1 MKTDVKLHR
10 INLTTIF
17 FLFFLIDVHQQKYFD
32 LPIMTDT
39 HCHLYL
45 PEFDADLDAVMERA
59 GAAGVKKFY
68 LPAIDMACTTR
79 MLMLEKKYPQQCFA
93 MAGLHPCSVKENY
106 QEELEH
112 VRNLLDERK
121 FAGIGEA
128 GLDFYWDKTFVKQQY
143 LALEFQAELALQY
156 NLPLI
161 LHTRNATQETI
172 TVIKNYKG
180 RGLRGIFH
188 CFGGTPHEAAQ
199 ITELNFYL
207 GIGGI
212 ITYKNA
218 GLAETL
224 VNTDLKYLVL
234 ETDAPYLA
242 PVPKRGKRNESSYLM
257 YVARKL
263 AEVKN
268 ISMEEVE
275 KITEENAEK
284 IFGI

>member
-1 MKTDVKLHR
+1 
-10 INLTTIF
+10 
-17 FLFFLIDVHQQKYFD
+17 
-32 LPIMTDT
+32 MTDT

-45 PEFDADLDAVMERA
+45 PEFDTDLDAVIERA
-59 GAAGVKKFY
+59 RAAGVQKFY
-68 LPAIDMACTTR
+68 LPAIDMACTAR
-79 MLMLEKKYPQQCFA
+79 MDLLEEKYPMQCFA

-106 QEELEH
+106 VEELDH
-112 VRNLLDERK
+112 VNNLLAQRE
-121 FAGIGEA
+121 FSGIGEA
-128 GLDFYWDKTFVKQQY
+128 GLDFYWDKTFVKEQY
-143 LALEFQAELALQY
+143 HALEFQIGLALEY

-172 TVIKNYKG
+172 DVIKKY
-180 RGLRGIFH
+180 RGTALRGIFH
-188 CFGGTPHEAAQ
+188 CFGGTVDEAVQ
-199 ITELNFYL
+199 ITEHNFYL

-224 VNTDLKYLVL
+224 ENIDMKYLVL

-268 ISMEEVE
+268 ISVEEVE
-275 KITEENAEK
+275 KITTENAEK
-284 IFGI
+284 IFGR